1 MMTIHYAAGAAT
13 RRRCA
18 VVLAVGALTAAL
30 IAPAPVTAAPATA
43 VPPTSPPPT
52 VPPTSPSVSAAGADL
67 VAVAIDGETLS
78 VVTRAAA
85 GPARTESATGRG
97 TPGVDRQPA
106 TVVFG
111 PAGGVA
117 VRTPDHPAFRFL
129 GAAGR
134 PMWALTGGDTDFPHL
149 DTRAVPSGAVR
160 GDTIELSLGQVAG
173 PGGFAAYTLGGLG
186 QPTPLFG
193 TLDAM
198 PRTARLPAATRTG
211 GLVWLFDAAGEY
223 RLTLSAA
230 ATLANGTE
238 VTADA
243 DYRVVVPQLDEAR
256 PVPADTR
263 PVPAPAPAPAADL
276 ARASGAAPG
285 DGVPLGA
292 DSPSAGTPA
301 RALAAGA
308 APAAAGTASPLAAAA
323 QQDGSRV
330 VIDDGH
336 VDMGPELT
344 GADWTIRLKDDTVS
358 PAVWREL
365 ADVVLHV
372 KDNAKI
378 TVPDNADFP
387 GAPGDEVWLLPQG
400 QRSGIVWPGW
410 NTQHPSVVA
419 GVRGPVTWTFAG
431 VDGPGR
437 FALFLTGSFGESE
450 VLFDSSAR
458 LPQRLDIPI
467 NTHAHGNW
475 AFSEPGIYRLA
486 FEMSATTS
494 SGSTVTDSRSL
505 TVAVGDATDPDTG
518 FGPGSGDNPGGGGS
532 GDGRL
537 PRTGSSWHLPATGA
551 TLVIAG
557 ALVLFAARRRR
568 SAQCSS

>member
-1 MMTIHYAAGAAT
+1 MTTTIHRSPGTAT
-13 RRRCA
+13 RRRYA
-18 VVLAVGALTAAL
+18 AALAVSALAAAL
-30 IAPAPVTAAPATA
+30 IAPAPVAAVPANDPTA
-43 VPPTSPPPT
+43 VNP
-52 VPPTSPSVSAAGADL
+52 AGADL
-67 VAVAIDGETLS
+67 VAVTLADTSLS
-78 VVTRAAA
+78 VVTRERS
-85 GPARTESATGRG
+85 GP
-97 TPGVDRQPA
+97 DRNPA
-106 TVVFG
+106 TVVLG
-111 PAGGVA
+111 PTGGVA

-134 PMWALTGGDTDFPHL
+134 PVWALTGGDTDFPYL
-149 DTRAVPSGAVR
+149 DTRAVPAGAVR
-160 GDTIELSLGQVAG
+160 GDTVELSLREVDG

-230 ATLANGTE
+230 ATLTNGVE

-243 DYRVVVPQLDEAR
+243 DYRVLVPSLAGAGPDVAYPQ
-256 PVPADTR
+256 
-263 PVPAPAPAPAADL
+263 PVPAPAPAPAANQ

-285 DGVPLGA
+285 DGASSGA
-292 DSPSAGTPA
+292 DSSMSGTAAQP
-301 RALAAGA
+301 LAAAA
-308 APAAAGTASPLAAAA
+308 APAPTSAAPALAAA

-330 VIDDGH
+330 VIDEGH
-336 VDMGPELT
+336 VDMGPQLAD
-344 GADWTIRLKDDTVS
+344 GDWTIRLKDDTVS
-358 PAVWREL
+358 PPVWREL

-378 TVPDNADFP
+378 TVPDNADFL
-387 GAPGDEVWLLPQG
+387 GTPGDEVWLLPQG

-410 NTQHPSVVA
+410 NTQHPSVVG
-419 GVRGPVTWTFAG
+419 GVRGPVTWTLAG

-437 FALFLTGSFGESE
+437 FVLFLTGSFGESE
-450 VLFDSSAR
+450 VLFNSADR
-458 LPQRLDIPI
+458 LPQRLDVPI

-486 FEMSATTS
+486 FEMSATTT
-494 SGSTVTDSRSL
+494 SGSTVTDSRTL
-505 TVAVGDATDPDTG
+505 TLAVGDATDPDTG
-518 FGPGSGDNPGGGGS
+518 FGPGGGNPGGGDNPGGGGS
-532 GDGRL
+532 GDDRL

-551 TLVIAG
+551 TLLIAG
-557 ALVLFAARRRR
+557 VLVLLAARRRQPT
-568 SAQCSS
+568 QCSS

>member
-1 MMTIHYAAGAAT
+1 MTTTIHRPTGTAT
-13 RRRCA
+13 RRRYA
-18 VVLAVGALTAAL
+18 ALLTVSALAAALTVP
-30 IAPAPVTAAPATA
+30 APAAAAPATD
-43 VPPTSPPPT
+43 PPAAASAPLD
-52 VPPTSPSVSAAGADL
+52 AAGSDL
-67 VAVAIDGETLS
+67 VAVTLDGATLS
-78 VVTRAAA
+78 VVTREAS
-85 GPARTESATGRG
+85 GS
-97 TPGVDRQPA
+97 DRKPA
-106 TVVFG
+106 TVVLG
-111 PAGGVA
+111 PTGGVV

-134 PMWALTGGDTDFPHL
+134 PVWALTGDDADFPYL
-149 DTRAVPSGAVR
+149 DTRAVPAGAVR
-160 GDTIELSLGQVAG
+160 GDTVELSLRQVDG

-186 QPTPLFG
+186 QPTPLLG

-230 ATLANGTE
+230 ATLTNGDV

-243 DYRVVVPQLDEAR
+243 DYRVLVPPLDAAR
-256 PVPADTR
+256 PGPGD
-263 PVPAPAPAPAADL
+263 PQPAPAPAPGTAPVPAAGL
-276 ARASGAAPG
+276 ARASDAATGGNAPRG
-285 DGVPLGA
+285 SA
-292 DSPSAGTPA
+292 SPEIAA
-301 RALAAGA
+301 RPLAAGA
-308 APAAAGTASPLAAAA
+308 APAATSATPSLAAAA
-323 QQDGSRV
+323 QRDGSRV

-336 VDMGPELT
+336 VDMGPELA
-344 GADWTIRLKDDTVS
+344 GADWTIRLKDDSVS
-358 PAVWREL
+358 PPVWREL

-378 TVPDNADFP
+378 TVPDNADFL

-419 GVRGPVTWTFAG
+419 GVRGAVTWTLAG

-450 VLFDSSAR
+450 VLFNSADR
-458 LPQRLDIPI
+458 LPQRLDVPI

-486 FEMSATTS
+486 FEMSATTT
-494 SGSTVTDSRSL
+494 SGSTVTDSRTL
-505 TVAVGDATDPDTG
+505 TLAIGDATDPDTG
-518 FGPGSGDNPGGGGS
+518 FGPGGGNPGGGDNPGGGGS
-532 GDGRL
+532 GDDRL

-551 TLVIAG
+551 TLLIAG
-557 ALVLFAARRRR
+557 VLVLLAARRRR
-568 SAQCSS
+568 PTQCSS

>member
-1 MMTIHYAAGAAT
+1 MTTTIHRPTGTAT
-13 RRRCA
+13 RRRYA
-18 VVLAVGALTAAL
+18 ALLAVSALAAALTV
-30 IAPAPVTAAPATA
+30 PAQVTAAPATD
-43 VPPTSPPPT
+43 PPALVNP
-52 VPPTSPSVSAAGADL
+52 AGADL
-67 VAVAIDGETLS
+67 VAVTLDGATLS
-78 VVTRAAA
+78 VVTREVS
-85 GPARTESATGRG
+85 GPDRKPAR
-97 TPGVDRQPA
+97 
-106 TVVFG
+106 VVLG
-111 PAGGVA
+111 PTGGVV

-134 PMWALTGGDTDFPHL
+134 PVWALTGGDTDFPYL
-149 DTRAVPSGAVR
+149 DTRAVPAGAVR
-160 GDTIELSLGQVAG
+160 GDTVDLSLREVDG

-211 GLVWLFDAAGEY
+211 GVVWLFDAAGEY

-230 ATLANGTE
+230 ATLADGTV

-243 DYRVVVPQLDEAR
+243 DYRVLVPPLDAAR
-256 PVPADTR
+256 PALDDPR
-263 PVPAPAPAPAADL
+263 PAPAPAPVPAAEL
-276 ARASGAAPG
+276 ARASDAATGGSAPRGAAATG
-285 DGVPLGA
+285 
-292 DSPSAGTPA
+292 PA
-301 RALAAGA
+301 AQPLAAGA
-308 APAAAGTASPLAAAA
+308 APAATSAAPALAAAA

-336 VDMGPELT
+336 VDMGPELA

-358 PAVWREL
+358 PPVWREL

-378 TVPDNADFP
+378 TVPDNADFL

-419 GVRGPVTWTFAG
+419 GVRGQVTWTLAG

-437 FALFLTGSFGESE
+437 FVLFLTGSFGESE
-450 VLFDSSAR
+450 VLFNSADR
-458 LPQRLDIPI
+458 LPQRLDVPI

-486 FEMSATTS
+486 FEMSATTT
-494 SGSTVTDSRSL
+494 SGSTVTDSRTL
-505 TVAVGDATDPDTG
+505 TLAVGDATDPDTG
-518 FGPGSGDNPGGGGS
+518 FGPGGGNPGGGDNPGGGGS
-532 GDGRL
+532 GDDRL

-551 TLVIAG
+551 TLLIAG
-557 ALVLFAARRRR
+557 VLVLLAARRRQPT
-568 SAQCSS
+568 QCSS

>member
-1 MMTIHYAAGAAT
+1 MMMMIHRHTGAAT

-18 VVLAVGALTAAL
+18 AVLAIGALAAAL
-30 IAPAPVTAAPATA
+30 TAPAPVTAAPATA

-52 VPPTSPSVSAAGADL
+52 VPPTSLSVSAAGADL

-78 VVTRAAA
+78 VVTRVAS
-85 GPARTESATGRG
+85 GPARAESVTGRG
-97 TPGVDRQPA
+97 TSGVGRQPA

-129 GAAGR
+129 GTPGR
-134 PMWALTGGDTDFPHL
+134 LMWALTGGDTDFSYL
-149 DTRAVPSGAVR
+149 DTRALPRGAVR
-160 GDTIELSLGQVAG
+160 GDTIELSLRQVDG

-198 PRTARLPAATRTG
+198 PRTARLPTATRTG

-243 DYRVVVPQLDEAR
+243 DYRVLVPRLDEAR
-256 PVPADTR
+256 PDPADTR

-276 ARASGAAPG
+276 ARVSGAASG

-308 APAAAGTASPLAAAA
+308 APAATSAAPPLAAAA

-336 VDMGPELT
+336 VDMGPDLT
-344 GADWTIRLKDDTVS
+344 GENWTIRLKDDTVS
-358 PAVWREL
+358 PPAWREL

-372 KDNAKI
+372 MDNAKI
-378 TVPDNADFP
+378 TVPDDADFL

-419 GVRGPVTWTFAG
+419 GVRGPVTWTFTG

-458 LPQRLDIPI
+458 LPQQLDIPI

-505 TVAVGDATDPDTG
+505 TVAIGDATDPDTG
-518 FGPGSGDNPGGGGS
+518 FGPGDDNPGGGS

-551 TLVIAG
+551 ILVIAG
-557 ALVLFAARRRR
+557 ALVLFATRRRR
-568 SAQCSS
+568 ADQCSS

>member
-1 MMTIHYAAGAAT
+1 MMTTIHRPTGAAT

-18 VVLAVGALTAAL
+18 AVLAIGALAAAL
-30 IAPAPVTAAPATA
+30 TAPAPVTAAPATDPPA
-43 VPPTSPPPT
+43 VVNS
-52 VPPTSPSVSAAGADL
+52 AGADL
-67 VAVAIDGETLS
+67 VAVTLDGATLS
-78 VVTRAAA
+78 LVTREVS
-85 GPARTESATGRG
+85 GP
-97 TPGVDRQPA
+97 DRKPA
-106 TVVFG
+106 TAVFG

-129 GAAGR
+129 GPAGR
-134 PMWALTGGDTDFPHL
+134 PMWALTGSDVEFPYL
-149 DTRAVPSGAVR
+149 DTRAVPRGAVR
-160 GDTIELSLGQVAG
+160 GDTIELSLRQVDG
-173 PGGFAAYTLGGLG
+173 PGGFVAYTLGGLG

-230 ATLANGTE
+230 ATLANGAE

-243 DYRVVVPQLDEAR
+243 DYRVLVPRLDEA
-256 PVPADTR
+256 PPDPADTR

-292 DSPSAGTPA
+292 DSPSDGTPA
-301 RALAAGA
+301 RALAAAA
-308 APAAAGTASPLAAAA
+308 APTATSTASQLAAAA

-358 PAVWREL
+358 PPVWRDL
-365 ADVVLHV
+365 SDVVLHV

-378 TVPDNADFP
+378 TVPDNADFL

-400 QRSGIVWPGW
+400 QRAGIVWPGW

-419 GVRGPVTWTFAG
+419 GVRGPVVWTFTG

-494 SGSTVTDSRSL
+494 SGSTLTDSRSL
-505 TVAVGDATDPDTG
+505 TVAIGDATDPDTG
-518 FGPGSGDNPGGGGS
+518 FGPGGDDNPGGGS

-551 TLVIAG
+551 ILVIAG
-557 ALVLFAARRRR
+557 ALVLFATRRRR
-568 SAQCSS
+568 PAQCSS

>member
-1 MMTIHYAAGAAT
+1 MDTLDRGAAMRT
-13 RRRCA
+13 RRRLAAAIA
-18 VVLAVGALTAAL
+18 VSALAAAL
-30 IAPAPVTAAPATA
+30 IAPAAVTAAPPSPVTDPAGPA
-43 VPPTSPPPT
+43 DLVPEPMN
-52 VPPTSPSVSAAGADL
+52 AAGADL
-67 VAVAIDGETLS
+67 VAVTLDGASLS
-78 VVTRAAA
+78 LVTRE
-85 GPARTESATGRG
+85 PATDRWRTTGTER
-97 TPGVDRQPA
+97 RPA
-106 TVVFG
+106 TVVLG
-111 PAGGVA
+111 PAGGMT

-129 GAAGR
+129 GGTGR

-149 DTRAVPSGAVR
+149 DTSSVPRRAVR
-160 GDTIELSLGQVAG
+160 GDIVELSLRQVDG

-193 TLDAM
+193 TLDGM
-198 PRTARLPAATRTG
+198 PRAARLPVATRTG

-223 RLTLSAA
+223 RVTLSAA
-230 ATLANGTE
+230 ATLANGDE
-238 VTADA
+238 VTSDA
-243 DYRVVVPQLDEAR
+243 VYRVLVPRLDVVDS
-256 PVPADTR
+256 R
-263 PVPAPAPAPAADL
+263 PVPAPAPGPAPAADL
-276 ARASGAAPG
+276 SRAAGASVVDGEPLAPAAQ
-285 DGVPLGA
+285 P
-292 DSPSAGTPA
+292 
-301 RALAAGA
+301 LAAGA
-308 APAAAGTASPLAAAA
+308 AAATTGAAQPLAAAA
-323 QQDGSRV
+323 AQQNGSRV

-344 GADWTIRLKDDTVS
+344 GSDWTIRLKDDTVS

-378 TVPDNADFP
+378 TVPENADFL

-419 GVRGPVTWTFAG
+419 GVRGPVTWTFKG

-450 VLFDSSAR
+450 VLFDSSAS

-475 AFSEPGIYRLA
+475 AFSRPGIYRLA
-486 FEMSATTS
+486 FDMSATTS
-494 SGSTVTDSRSL
+494 SGSTVTDSRTL
-505 TVAVGDATDPDTG
+505 TVAIGDGTDPNDG
-518 FGPGSGDNPGGGGS
+518 FGPGSGNPGGGGNPGGPGGGGS
-532 GDGRL
+532 GNGNL
-537 PRTGSSWHLPATGA
+537 PRTGASWQLPATGA
-551 TLVIAG
+551 TLLIAG

-568 SAQCSS
+568 PAQCSS

>member
-1 MMTIHYAAGAAT
+1 MTTIHRPTGAAT

-18 VVLAVGALTAAL
+18 AVLAIGALAAAL
-30 IAPAPVTAAPATA
+30 TAPAPVTAAPSTA
-43 VPPTSPPPT
+43 VPPTAAPPT
-52 VPPTSPSVSAAGADL
+52 VPPTSLSVSAAGADL
-67 VAVAIDGETLS
+67 VAVAIDSETLS

-85 GPARTESATGRG
+85 RPAGTESATGRG
-97 TPGVDRQPA
+97 TTGFGRQPA

-129 GAAGR
+129 GTAGR
-134 PMWALTGGDTDFPHL
+134 PMWALTGGDTDFPYL
-149 DTRAVPSGAVR
+149 DTSAVPRGAVR
-160 GDTIELSLGQVAG
+160 GDTIELSLRQVDG

-256 PVPADTR
+256 PDPAGTR

-276 ARASGAAPG
+276 ARVSGAAPG

-292 DSPSAGTPA
+292 DSPSAGAPA

-308 APAAAGTASPLAAAA
+308 APAATGSASPLLAAA

-336 VDMGPELT
+336 VDMGPELS

-358 PAVWREL
+358 PPVWRDL
-365 ADVVLHV
+365 TDVVLHV

-378 TVPDNADFP
+378 TVPDDADFL

-400 QRSGIVWPGW
+400 QRAGIVWPGW

-419 GVRGPVTWTFAG
+419 GVRGPVTWTFKG

-458 LPQRLDIPI
+458 LPQQLDIPI

-486 FEMSATTS
+486 FEMSASTS

-505 TVAVGDATDPDTG
+505 TVAIGDATDPDTG
-518 FGPGSGDNPGGGGS
+518 FGPGDDNPGGGGS

-537 PRTGSSWHLPATGA
+537 PRTGSSWYLPATGA
-551 TLVIAG
+551 ILVIAG
-557 ALVLFAARRRR
+557 ALVLFATRRRR
-568 SAQCSS
+568 VAQRSS